1 MGSIEEK
8 VEEHYKALLDDLKI
22 RHFGKTEEINP
33 SITKALH
40 DAESKSG
47 GSGANFPDIQLLL
60 QNRSR
65 RDIPVMIEAKGSKN
79 KLEKLTRDGGIELAS
94 GGKNPNRAVQQFA
107 VNGALHYGLAVL
119 SEGTYD
125 EVIVVGINGTEMDG
139 GHVKDPVAKAYYVAK
154 KNDSMPKEIAGFDFV
169 QMKGSNIDSFY
180 AELDRLSLTEAEREK
195 LKRDKEE
202 LLEQSIKG
210 IHQRIYDDS
219 TLKTQLGTNQKL
231 YLFCGLIMA
240 GLATEGVKPLEASGL
255 YSNDDVDDNDGRIV
269 LSRTRSFLRK
279 KGCSA
284 EKVDMVLNYLSPVFG
299 KRDLWKPVMGESVIK
314 SIYKQVKEDILP
326 LLEGTVHL
334 DFTGKI
340 LNSLNDWV
348 SIDNDK
354 LNDVVLTPRFVTT
367 LMARITRTD
376 MDSFVWDT
384 CMGSSGF
391 LVSAMEIMVND
402 AKARIKD
409 ADALERKIENI
420 KHNQL
425 LGIEI
430 LGNIYILAVLNMI
443 LMGDGSSQVICGDSH
458 DVAPRFMESHKD
470 TFPANVFLLN
480 PPYSAPGKGLV
491 FVDEALSR
499 METGYGA
506 VLIQENAGSGQGDK
520 YAERIL
526 KRNTLVASVHMP
538 PDLFNGKASVQ
549 TAIYLFQVNRPHEN
563 DDIVTFID
571 FSEDGYTRQ
580 NRKKSTQKVN
590 LRNTDHALERYDEV
604 AAICLGKKP
613 KTDYYT
619 EANGLVIR
627 DVISLEGND
636 WTFNQHRKINT
647 TPTEED
653 FEKTVADYLAWKLGA
668 ILKGEVSIGEEE

>member
-1 MGSIEEK
+1 MAKSIEEK
-8 VEEHYKALLDDLKI
+8 VEEYYKALLDSLGI
-22 RHFGKTEEINP
+22 RHFGKTEEIN
-33 SITKALH
+33 SSLTKALKEA
-40 DAESKSG
+40 DSKSG
-47 GSGANFPDIQLLL
+47 GSGVNFPDIQLLL
-60 QNRSR
+60 QNKTR
-65 RDIPVMIEAKGSKN
+65 RDIPVMIEAKGLKG
-79 KLEKLTRDGGIELAS
+79 KLEKLTPSGDIELIS
-94 GGKNPNRAVQQFA
+94 GGKNPNSAVQQYA

-119 SEGTYD
+119 DEGTYS
-125 EVIVVGINGTEMDG
+125 EVIIVGINGTTLENG
-139 GHVKDPVAKAYYVAK
+139 CVKDPEAKAYYVSK
-154 KNDSMPKEIAGFDFV
+154 KNDRVPKELIDFDFV
-169 QMKGSNIDSFY
+169 QMKQANIDAFFS
-180 AELDRLSLTEAEREK
+180 ELDKLSLTEVEKEK

-210 IHQRIYDDS
+210 IHQKIYDDAS
-219 TLKTQLGTNQKL
+219 IKNLLGTNEKL

-240 GLATEGVKPLEASGL
+240 GLTTEGVKPLDVADL
-255 YSNDDVDDNDGRIV
+255 FSNDDPDDNDGSIILR
-269 LSRTRSFLRK
+269 RTMAFLRK
-279 KGCSA
+279 KNCPSG
-284 EKVDMVLNYLSPVFG
+284 KVDMVLNYLRPVFE
-299 KRDLWKPVMGESVIK
+299 KRDLWKPVNGESAIK

-326 LLEGTVHL
+326 LLESNVHL

-348 SIDNDK
+348 SIENDK

-391 LVSAMEIMVND
+391 LVSAMEIMIDD
-402 AKARIKD
+402 AKKRIKD
-409 ADALERKIENI
+409 TQALDSKVENI

-443 LMGDGSSQVICGDSH
+443 LMGDGSSQIICGDSH
-458 DVAPRFMESHKD
+458 KEGPKFIESHKD

-480 PPYSAPGKGLV
+480 PPYSAPGKGLI

-506 VLIQENAGSGQGDK
+506 VLIQENAGSGQGDV
-520 YAERIL
+520 YAKRIL
-526 KRNTLVASVHMP
+526 KKNTLIASIHMP
-538 PDLFNGKASVQ
+538 SDLFNGKSSVQ
-549 TAIYLFQVNRPHEN
+549 TAIYLFQINRPHEA
-563 DDIVTFID
+563 DDVVTFID
-571 FSEDGYTRQ
+571 FSDDGYTRQ

-613 KTDYYT
+613 KTNYYT
-619 EANGLVIR
+619 EANGKVIK
-627 DVISLEGND
+627 DTISLNGND
-636 WTFNQHRKINT
+636 WAYQSHRKIDT
-647 TPTEED
+647 TPTEVD
-653 FEKTVADYLAWKLGA
+653 FRKTVSDYLSFRVSQ
-668 ILKGEVSIGEEE
+668 ILKGEGMADV

>member
-1 MGSIEEK
+1 MAKSIEEK
-8 VEEHYKALLDDLKI
+8 VEEHFKSLLDDYGI
-22 RHFGKTEEINP
+22 RHFGKTEEINS
-33 SITKALH
+33 SITKALKEA
-40 DAESKSG
+40 DSKSG
-47 GSGANFPDIQLLL
+47 GSGANYPDIQLLL
-60 QNRSR
+60 QNKTR
-65 RDIPVMIEAKGSKN
+65 RDIPVMIEAKGTKGR
-79 KLEKLTRDGGIELAS
+79 LEKLKSGAIELVS
-94 GGKNPNRAVQQFA
+94 GGKNPNYAVQQFA
-107 VNGALHYGLAVL
+107 VNGALHYGLAIL
-119 SEGTYD
+119 DEGTYS
-125 EVIVVGINGTEMDG
+125 EVIIVGINGSMLEDG
-139 GHVKDPVAKAYYVAK
+139 CVKDPEVKAYYVSK
-154 KNDSMPKEIAGFDFV
+154 KNDRIPKELVDFDFV
-169 QMKGSNIDSFY
+169 QMKQTNIDAFF
-180 AELDRLSLTEAEREK
+180 AELDKLSLTDAEKEK

-210 IHQRIYDDS
+210 IHQRIYDDAS
-219 TLKTQLGTNQKL
+219 IKTLLGTNEKL

-240 GLATEGVKPLEASGL
+240 GLTTEGVKPLEITDF
-255 YSNDDVDDNDGRIV
+255 YSNDDHDDNDGSIV
-269 LSRTRSFLRK
+269 LRRTKAFLRK
-279 KGCSA
+279 KNCSA
-284 EKVDMVLNYLSPVFG
+284 DKVDMVLNYLKPVFE
-299 KRDLWKPVMGESVIK
+299 KRDLWKPVNGESVIK

-326 LLEGTVHL
+326 LLESNIHL

-348 SIDNDK
+348 AIENDK

-391 LVSAMEIMVND
+391 LVSAMEIMIDD
-402 AKARIKD
+402 AKKHIKD
-409 ADALERKIENI
+409 TQALDSKVVNI

-443 LMGDGSSQVICGDSH
+443 LMGDGSSQIICGDSH
-458 DVAPRFMESHKD
+458 KEGPKFIESHEG

-480 PPYSAPGKGLV
+480 PPYSAPGKGLI

-499 METGYGA
+499 MQTGYGA
-506 VLIQENAGSGQGDK
+506 VLIQENAGSGQGDV
-520 YAERIL
+520 YAKQIL
-526 KRNTLVASVHMP
+526 EKNTLIASIHMP
-538 PDLFNGKASVQ
+538 GDLFNGKSSVQ
-549 TAIYLFQVNRPHEN
+549 TAIYLFQVNRPHET
-563 DDIVTFID
+563 DDVVTFID

-613 KTDYYT
+613 KTSYYT

-627 DVISLEGND
+627 DTVSLDGND
-636 WTFNQHRKINT
+636 WTFNQHKKIDT

-653 FEKTVADYLAWKLGA
+653 FKKTVADYLAWKVGA
-668 ILKGEVSIGEEE
+668 ILKGEVSADV

>member
-1 MGSIEEK
+1 MAKSIEEK
-8 VEEHYKALLDDLKI
+8 VEEHFKSLLDDYGI
-22 RHFGKTEEINP
+22 RHFGKTEEINS
-33 SITKALH
+33 SITKALREA
-40 DAESKSG
+40 DSKSG
-47 GSGANFPDIQLLL
+47 GTGVNYPDIQLLL
-60 QNRSR
+60 QNKTR
-65 RDIPVMIEAKGSKN
+65 RDIPVMIEAKGTKGR
-79 KLEKLTRDGGIELAS
+79 LEKLKSGVIELVS
-94 GGKNPNRAVQQFA
+94 GGKNPNYAVQQFA
-107 VNGALHYGLAVL
+107 VNGALHYGLAIL
-119 SEGTYD
+119 DEGTYS
-125 EVIVVGINGTEMDG
+125 EVIIVGINGSMLEEG
-139 GHVKDPVAKAYYVAK
+139 CVKDPEVKAYYVSK
-154 KNDSMPKEIAGFDFV
+154 KNDRGPKELVDFDFV
-169 QMKGSNIDSFY
+169 QMKQTNIDAFF
-180 AELDRLSLTEAEREK
+180 AELDKLSLTDAEKEK

-210 IHQRIYDDS
+210 IHQRIYDDAS
-219 TLKTQLGTNQKL
+219 IKTLLGTNEKL

-240 GLATEGVKPLEASGL
+240 GLMTEGVKPLEVADF
-255 YSNDDVDDNDGRIV
+255 YSNDNLKDNDGSIV
-269 LSRTRSFLRK
+269 LRRTSAFLGK
-279 KGCSA
+279 KNCSDD
-284 EKVDMVLNYLSPVFG
+284 KVDMVLNYLKPVFE
-299 KRDLWKPVMGESVIK
+299 KRDLWKPVNGESVIK

-326 LLEGTVHL
+326 LLESNIHL

-348 SIDNDK
+348 AIENDK

-391 LVSAMEIMVND
+391 LVSAMEIMIDD
-402 AKARIKD
+402 AKKHIKD
-409 ADALERKIENI
+409 TQALDSKVENI

-443 LMGDGSSQVICGDSH
+443 LMGDGSSQIICGDSH
-458 DVAPRFMESHKD
+458 KEGPKFFENHED

-480 PPYSAPGKGLV
+480 PPYSAPGKGLI
-491 FVDEALSR
+491 FVDEALSC

-506 VLIQENAGSGQGDK
+506 VLIQENAGSGQGDV
-520 YAERIL
+520 YAKQIL
-526 KRNTLVASVHMP
+526 EKNTLIASVHMP
-538 PDLFNGKASVQ
+538 DDLFSGKSSVQ
-549 TAIYLFQVNRPHEN
+549 TAIYLFLVNRPHEA
-563 DDIVTFID
+563 DDVVTFID

-613 KTDYYT
+613 KTSYYT

-627 DVISLEGND
+627 DTVSLDGND
-636 WTFNQHRKINT
+636 WTFNQHKKIDT
-647 TPTEED
+647 TPTEAD
-653 FEKTVADYLAWKLGA
+653 FKKTVADYLAWTVGA
-668 ILKGEVSIGEEE
+668 ILKGEVSVDE

>member
-1 MGSIEEK
+1 MAKSIEEK
-8 VEEHYKALLDDLKI
+8 VEEYYKALLDSLGI
-22 RHFGKTEEINP
+22 RHFGKTEEIN
-33 SITKALH
+33 SSLTKALKEA
-40 DAESKSG
+40 DSKSG
-47 GSGANFPDIQLLL
+47 GSGVNFPDIQLLL
-60 QNRSR
+60 QNKTR
-65 RDIPVMIEAKGSKN
+65 RDIPVMIEAKGLKG
-79 KLEKLTRDGGIELAS
+79 KLEKLTPSGDIELIS
-94 GGKNPNRAVQQFA
+94 GGKNPNSAVQQYA

-119 SEGTYD
+119 DEGTYS
-125 EVIVVGINGTEMDG
+125 EVIIVGINGTTLENG
-139 GHVKDPVAKAYYVAK
+139 CVKDPEAKAYYVSK
-154 KNDSMPKEIAGFDFV
+154 KNDRVPKELIDFDFV
-169 QMKGSNIDSFY
+169 QMKQANIDAFFS
-180 AELDRLSLTEAEREK
+180 ELDKLSLTEVEKEK

-210 IHQRIYDDS
+210 IHQKIYDDAS
-219 TLKTQLGTNQKL
+219 IKNLLGTNEKL

-240 GLATEGVKPLEASGL
+240 GLTTEGVKPLDVADL
-255 YSNDDVDDNDGRIV
+255 FSNDDPDDNDGSIILR
-269 LSRTRSFLRK
+269 RTMAFLRK
-279 KGCSA
+279 KNCPSG
-284 EKVDMVLNYLSPVFG
+284 KVDMVLNYLRPVFE
-299 KRDLWKPVMGESVIK
+299 KRDLWKPVNGESAIK

-326 LLEGTVHL
+326 LLESNVHL

-348 SIDNDK
+348 SIENDK

-391 LVSAMEIMVND
+391 LVSAMEIMIDD
-402 AKARIKD
+402 AKKRIKD
-409 ADALERKIENI
+409 TQALDSKIENI

-443 LMGDGSSQVICGDSH
+443 LMGDGSSQIICGDSH
-458 DVAPRFMESHKD
+458 KEGPKFIESHKD

-480 PPYSAPGKGLV
+480 PPYSAPGKGLI

-506 VLIQENAGSGQGDK
+506 VLIQENAGSGQGDV
-520 YAERIL
+520 YAKRIL
-526 KRNTLVASVHMP
+526 KKNTLIASIHMP
-538 PDLFNGKASVQ
+538 SDLFNGKSSVQ
-549 TAIYLFQVNRPHEN
+549 TAIYLFQINRPHEA
-563 DDIVTFID
+563 DDVVTFID
-571 FSEDGYTRQ
+571 FSDDGYTRQ

-613 KTDYYT
+613 KTNYYT
-619 EANGLVIR
+619 EANGKVIK
-627 DVISLEGND
+627 DTISLNGND
-636 WTFNQHRKINT
+636 WAYQSHRKIDT
-647 TPTEED
+647 TPTEVD
-653 FEKTVADYLAWKLGA
+653 FRKTVSDYLSFRVSQ
-668 ILKGEVSIGEEE
+668 ILKGEGMADV